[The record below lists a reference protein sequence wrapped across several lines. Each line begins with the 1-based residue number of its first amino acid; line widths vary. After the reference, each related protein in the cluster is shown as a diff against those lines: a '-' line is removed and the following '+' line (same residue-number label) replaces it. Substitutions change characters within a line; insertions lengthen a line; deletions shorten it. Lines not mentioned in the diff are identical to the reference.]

1 MGDPRGFLK
10 IKRATTEYRPVCER
24 VKDYDRV
31 FALRSEEG
39 AKEQA
44 SRCMDCGTPFCHSAS
59 PVGNFIPEWNDL
71 MFKGQWSK
79 ALDLLRAS
87 NNLPEVTGRVCPALC
102 EYACVLGINDDPVT
116 VRENELSIIEEGY
129 KRGLITPEPPQS
141 RTGKKVAVVGSGPAG
156 LACAEQLNRA
166 GHSVTVFERDDK
178 IGGILRYG
186 IPDFKLEKA
195 ILDRKV
201 KLLTDEGITFRT
213 STGVGAQYPADKLR
227 KDFDAVCLCGG
238 SRSARDLAIEGRKLS
253 GIHFAMD
260 FLIQANKKAAAEAQ
274 SRRNSDQAPGTAGII
289 AGAEGIID
297 AKGKRVLVVGG
308 GDTGS
313 DCIGTAV
320 RQGASCVV
328 QIEVLP
334 RPPEAR
340 TVEMA
345 WPRYPMLL
353 KTTTSHEELGENSER
368 HWSVLTK
375 KFIGEKG
382 RVTAV
387 SCVKVEFVKDAQG
400 RQAMKELPGTEF
412 EIAADLIILAI
423 GFLHPEHEGLL
434 AQLGVEYDA
443 RGNVKTCA
451 DQMSSVKGVF
461 AAGDMRRGQSLVV
474 WAVSEGRSAACA
486 IDRFLMGSSSLPL

>member
-1 MGDPRGFLK
+1 
-10 IKRATTEYRPVCER
+10 
-24 VKDYDRV
+24 
-31 FALRSEEG
+31 
-39 AKEQA
+39 
-44 SRCMDCGTPFCHSAS
+44 MDCGTPFCHGAC
-59 PVGNFIPEWNDL
+59 PVGNYIPEWNDL
-71 MFKGQWSK
+71 AFRGQWKK

-129 KRGLITPEPPQS
+129 ARGLVKPCPPAK
-141 RTGKKVAVVGSGPAG
+141 RTGKKVAVIGSGPAG

-166 GHSVTVFERDDK
+166 GHSVTVFEKDDK

-186 IPDFKLEKA
+186 IPDFKLEKS
-195 ILDRKV
+195 ILDRKII
-201 KLLTDEGITFRT
+201 LLTGEGIVFKP
-213 STGVGAQYPADKLR
+213 STDVGVQYPAQKLL
-227 KDFDAVCLCGG
+227 KDFDAACLCGG
-238 SRSARDLAIEGRKLS
+238 SRKARDLVIEGRELS

-260 FLIQANKKAAAEAQ
+260 FLTQANRTAAGMKVG
-274 SRRNSDQAPGTAGII
+274 S
-289 AGAEGIID
+289 EGIID

-313 DCIGTAV
+313 DCIGTSV

-353 KTTTSHEELGENSER
+353 KTTTSHEEGGENSQR

-382 RVTAV
+382 RVKAV

-400 RQAMKELPGTEF
+400 RQVMKELPGTEF
-412 EIAADLIILAI
+412 EISADLVILAI

-434 AQLGVEYDA
+434 AQLGLEFDQ
-443 RGNVKTCA
+443 RGNVKTGA

-461 AAGDMRRGQSLVV
+461 SAGDMRRGQSLVV
-474 WAVSEGRSAACA
+474 WAIFEGRSAARS
-486 IDRFLMGSSSLPL
+486 IDSFLMGSSSLPVL